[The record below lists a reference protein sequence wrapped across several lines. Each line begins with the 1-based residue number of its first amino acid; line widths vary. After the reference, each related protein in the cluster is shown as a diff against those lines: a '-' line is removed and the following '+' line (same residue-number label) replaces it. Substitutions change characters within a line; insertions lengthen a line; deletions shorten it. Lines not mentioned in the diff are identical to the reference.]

1 MYFEIIGKVTNIET
15 IAISHSIRE
24 LTKLREQYGEGRSIF
39 RLTLMKINSTAFAI
53 CTSNQDCEDLQLLK
67 VYPILPDRNAT
78 AEGYVRVIDDS
89 GEDYLYPDNY
99 FMVIELPPVA
109 RQRLLAVS
117 ESHLTVS

>member
-1 MYFEIIGKVTNIET
+1 
-15 IAISHSIRE
+15 
-24 LTKLREQYGEGRSIF
+24 
-39 RLTLMKINSTAFAI
+39 MKINSTVFAI